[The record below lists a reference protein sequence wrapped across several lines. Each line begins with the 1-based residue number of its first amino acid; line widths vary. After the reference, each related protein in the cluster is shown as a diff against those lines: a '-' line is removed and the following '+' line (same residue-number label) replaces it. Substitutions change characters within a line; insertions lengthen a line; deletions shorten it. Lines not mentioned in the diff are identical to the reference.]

1 MALVKSAEERNRNK
15 VGKSLAEQVAE
26 KICHMIEEREGLS
39 VGEKLPNENDFS
51 RQLHVS
57 RTTLREAV
65 RILVSYGILEIRRGK
80 GTYILRDP
88 KEDHP
93 FNSKELSQIPVDV
106 RDVYEIRLIFEP
118 QTAFSAAKRATDEEI
133 RQILLYG
140 EQIEACIRSCQDR
153 TEEEQAFHN
162 AIAKA
167 THNGFVERLIPIMY
181 KAIYQGVILTEEKS
195 EMVRQTLEDH
205 RMIMEFLAQRDAL
218 GAKTAMELHIIH
230 AMRGFGISAE

>member
-1 MALVKSAEERNRNK
+1 M
-15 VGKSLAEQVAE
+15 
-26 KICHMIEEREGLS
+26 
-39 VGEKLPNENDFS
+39 
-51 RQLHVS
+51 
-57 RTTLREAV
+57 
-65 RILVSYGILEIRRGK
+65 
-80 GTYILRDP
+80 
-88 KEDHP
+88 
-93 FNSKELSQIPVDV
+93 DV
-106 RDVYEIRLIFEP
+106 RDLYEIRLIFEP
-118 QTAFSAAKRATDEEI
+118 QTAFYAAKRATDEEI

-140 EQIEACIRSCQDR
+140 EQIEACIRSGRDR